1 MNFRFG
7 CAKSLYAR
15 HMHPR
20 VRLGPDDLPVLRR
33 RVRSGGSKLI
43 LAALRRKVA
52 PLVPPVL
59 DATDLPGM
67 LSEWNASWDRPGTK
81 VIWGLFDLAFV
92 GVLDENA
99 DAMEAGR
106 RVLAAL
112 PPADDR
118 LGRGTK
124 TICYGLGPVGALAYD
139 LLHTTMT
146 EAARRAFCDW
156 ILDMGIRFSLKR
168 LSGNYFC
175 CAGQNI
181 PMGGLHSGLMSLL
194 AIEGDAGV
202 PDLQAERA
210 QFLLMLEASLNT
222 ALGP

>member
-118 LGRGTK
+118 LRRGTK
-124 TICYGLGPVGALAYD
+124 TSFFWAGAGGGAAAHPLP
-139 LLHTTMT
+139 TTRT
-146 EAARRAFCDW
+146 E
-156 ILDMGIRFSLKR
+156 
-168 LSGNYFC
+168 
-175 CAGQNI
+175 
-181 PMGGLHSGLMSLL
+181 GGGR
-194 AIEGDAGV
+194 G
-202 PDLQAERA
+202 
-210 QFLLMLEASLNT
+210 
-222 ALGP
+222 